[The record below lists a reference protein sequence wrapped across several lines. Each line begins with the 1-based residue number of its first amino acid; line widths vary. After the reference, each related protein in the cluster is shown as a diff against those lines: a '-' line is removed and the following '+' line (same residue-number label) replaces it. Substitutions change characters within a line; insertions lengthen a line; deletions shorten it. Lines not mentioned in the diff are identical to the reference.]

1 MRVGRVL
8 VTRNKNVTMM
18 TNINYIYWNH
28 FAIYVNIELCCMFE
42 SSIVLL
48 YIVVQSP
55 TDVWFVVAPWTAAH
69 QASLSLT
76 ISRSL
81 PGFMSIAS
89 MMPSSHLTLWLP
101 LLLLPSIFPNIRDFS
116 NELALHVR
124 WPNSWSFGFSVS
136 PSNEYSELTSF
147 KIDCLVSLLSKGRSG
162 VFCST
167 TVRKHQCS
175 GTLPSLWSSSHNHTW
190 PLRRPLLAEWCLCFS
205 THCLGLS

>member
-81 PGFMSIAS
+81 PKFMSIAS
-89 MMPSSHLTLWLP
+89 VMPSSHLILWCP
-101 LLLLPSIFPNIRDFS
+101 FLLLPSTSGMFPETQLFASDDQNTRIS
-116 NELALHVR
+116 T
-124 WPNSWSFGFSVS
+124 SVS
-136 PSNEYSELTSF
+136 FIPMSTQGWFPLRL
-147 KIDCLVSLLSKGRSG
+147 IGLISLLTKGLSG
-162 VFCST
+162 VEQIIMLYILNY
-167 TVRKHQCS
+167 TV
-175 GTLPSLWSSSHNHTW
+175 
-190 PLRRPLLAEWCLCFS
+190 LC
-205 THCLGLS
+205 